1 MARGSSGRRPSAR
14 AQQRQ
19 ARGLLVVA
27 AVLCVALVGGV
38 TALVTLVSSAAT
50 APASAADGDDGGWVE
65 VLTDADAPAEPEPE
79 PDAAE
84 NDARAADLS
93 LDPEKQTDWKLDGTG
108 EKTVYLTFDD
118 GPSDNTPRV
127 LEVLQRYGI
136 NATFFVTGHEPDKAH
151 YIKDAYEAGNSIGLH
166 SMTHNYDEIY
176 VSEEAFFSDLEA
188 VGNMVKEQIGFVPYL
203 TRFPGG
209 ASNTISANYCPGIM
223 SALVDDVQA
232 RGYQF
237 YDWNVSSGDASGTNV
252 DVETLVSGSCV
263 EGYTNVMLL
272 FHDSNTKDTTP
283 DALPRIIEYYQE
295 RGYKF
300 EPITREAFV
309 CHHGV
314 NN

>member
-1 MARGSSGRRPSAR
+1 METRVSMGRGNSGRRPSAR

-27 AVLCVALVGGV
+27 GLLCLALVGGV
-38 TALVTLVSSAAT
+38 AGLFALVSAAEST
-50 APASAADGDDGGWVE
+50 PAPAPAEDGFVEILQDDE
-65 VLTDADAPAEPEPE
+65 APAEPEAPADE
-79 PDAAE
+79 
-84 NDARAADLS
+84 RAADLA
-93 LDPEKQTDWKLDGTG
+93 LDPEKQTEWKLDGTG

-127 LEVLQRYGI
+127 LEVLERYGI

-166 SMTHNYDEIY
+166 SMTHNYDQIY

-188 VGNMVKEQIGFVPYL
+188 VGNMVKEQIGYVPYL

-223 SALVDDVQA
+223 SALVNDVQA

-252 DVETLVSGSCV
+252 PVETLVSGSCV

-283 DALPRIIEYYQE
+283 EALPQIIQDYLDP
-295 RGYKF
+295 GYKF
-300 EPITREAFV
+300 EPITREASV